1 MQNYYEYF
9 ECISVKAYFNYAVN
23 SPLIGGESV
32 ITFITDFWGER
43 ASRSNATI
51 FKYTLK
57 FTVSSNKLKILNSK
71 WLVKLTEEGQRN
83 LVYPLNFRFEFPV
96 LAH

>member
-1 MQNYYEYF
+1 MSALLYGYRFILISGYILRILYVQNYYEYF
-9 ECISVKAYFNYAVN
+9 ECISVKAYFNYVVN

-51 FKYTLK
+51 FEHTLK
-57 FTVSSNKLKILNSK
+57 FAVSSDKQ
-71 WLVKLTEEGQRN
+71 WR
-83 LVYPLNFRFEFPV
+83 Y
-96 LAH
+96 